1 METRKRVSRRRRTM
15 GDPWRGRSLEARG
28 AGELACRGTGTHR
41 IERPGERDEPVESHQ
56 TTRGERRDGR
66 LADGRRSAPA
76 SDGTML
82 VPGRKIRRASRD
94 RTVAPFAG
102 IVLLARHAR
111 CLRRGCQ
118 SRSRRG
124 AKWRG
129 RQHVNTKISRRNEAK
144 RPILSIYNDADR
156 GRPPARTSSYQYDRY
171 AWYHTVTCLF
181 RGSTTT

>member
-1 METRKRVSRRRRTM
+1 MGDGRGRSRRR
-15 GDPWRGRSLEARG
+15 EAR
-28 AGELACRGTGTHR
+28 EIFSCRGTGTHR

-111 CLRRGCQ
+111 CLRRGGVKVEQ
-118 SRSRRG
+118 GAARSG
-124 AKWRG
+124 ADDRMLTRKYLG
-129 RQHVNTKISRRNEAK
+129 EA
-144 RPILSIYNDADR
+144 RPNGQTILSIYNDADR